1 MLQQDI
7 AQIIALRQMIRE
19 LDKHIAATLG
29 QPAYTQ
35 NTLIHFLISSD
46 DDDVA
51 YQDVHYP

>member
-19 LDKHIAATLG
+19 LDKHISATLG